1 MDKSTVKKFQR
12 ENRPVW
18 FFGRRTYMPIKAR
31 IVKICEDSSREYAKV
46 DYIYDDTSGCGS
58 DKIPL
63 DFLYE
68 SREELIAGI
77 CNEILEER
85 EEIKAAVQ
93 TKDDCIRF
101 MFLHTV
107 SCAGEHTDWTARC
120 TIQKIAKNKWG
131 IDLELADTTGGTKI
145 PITGNSI

>member
-1 MDKSTVKKFQR
+1 MDKRTVEKFQI

-46 DYIYDDTSGCGS
+46 DYIYDDTAGFGS
-58 DKIPL
+58 DKVPF

-68 SREELIAGI
+68 SKEELIADI
-77 CNEILEER
+77 CQKILEQR

-107 SCAGEHTDWTARC
+107 SCAGEHTDWIARC
-120 TIQKIAKNKWG
+120 TIQQIAKERWNL
-131 IDLELADTTGGTKI
+131 DLE
-145 PITGNSI
+145 

>member
-1 MDKSTVKKFQR
+1 MDKSTVEKFQR

-31 IVKICEDSSREYAKV
+31 IVKICEDSSGREYAKV
-46 DYIYDDTSGCGS
+46 EYIYDDTAGFGS
-58 DKIPL
+58 DKVPF

-68 SREELIAGI
+68 SKEELIADI
-77 CNEILEER
+77 CQKILEQR

-107 SCAGEHTDWTARC
+107 SCAGEHTDWIARC
-120 TIQKIAKNKWG
+120 TIQQIAKERWNL
-131 IDLELADTTGGTKI
+131 DLE
-145 PITGNSI
+145 

>member
-1 MDKSTVKKFQR
+1 MDKSTVEKFQK
-12 ENRPVW
+12 ENCPVW
-18 FFGRRTYMPIKAR
+18 FFGRRTHMPIKAR
-31 IVKICEDSSREYAKV
+31 IVKICGDSSKGEYAKV
-46 DYIYDDTSGCGS
+46 DYIYDDTAGFGS
-58 DKIPL
+58 EKVPF

-68 SREELIAGI
+68 SKEELIAGI

-107 SCAGEHTDWTARC
+107 SCAGEYTDWTARC
-120 TIQKIAKNKWG
+120 TIQQIAKNKWG
-131 IDLELADTTGGTKI
+131 LDL
-145 PITGNSI
+145 